1 MAEMLKPEERK
12 RLIQQK
18 FNKTLEQIKN
28 FLKEEIKKIR
38 SDFSKRGILHSGS
51 YICKVMEIKTNT
63 IKKAVNERIAIEKEI
78 LQKEEKELTEEAEQ
92 ELKAEIKEFIENR
105 LKYLH
110 QQEVEMLKKIRILS
124 GDRLLNMINND
135 EMIKLTMYA
144 NREIDIMK
152 NEIKLSKSTTHSPIV
167 INISKS
173 QIGTFNLG
181 DIIGDIQ
188 SQVNTIANSGNKE
201 VAEAIKSLTESID
214 KSSKSDEE
222 KKILFELLVKLS
234 AQAILPESKR
244 GNSVIKTIFKKI
256 QSALST
262 STHLVQIWEVWGKV
276 LLNFFKIS

>member
-18 FNKTLEQIKN
+18 FNKTLEQII
-28 FLKEEIKKIR
+28 LKEEIKKIQ
-38 SDFSKRGILHSGS
+38 SDFRKRGILHSGS
-51 YICKVMEIKTNT
+51 YISKVMEIKTNT

-110 QQEVEMLKKIRILS
+110 QQGVEMLKKIGILS
-124 GDRLLNMINND
+124 GDRLPNMINND
-135 EMIKLTMYA
+135 KMIELTMYA
-144 NREIDIMK
+144 NREIGIMK
-152 NEIKLSKSTTHSPIV
+152 SEIKLSKSTTHSPIV

-181 DIIGDIQ
+181 NIIGDIQ

-222 KKILFELLVKLS
+222 KKNLFELLAKLS
-234 AQAILPESKR
+234 EQAVLPESKR
-244 GNSVIKTIFKKI
+244 GNSVVKIIFEKI

-262 STHLVQIWEVWGKV
+262 SANLAQIWEVWGKV
-276 LLNFFKIS
+276 LLNFFKIF